1 MRPIV
6 WRLVVLLMLAAWT
19 GGCGVDVL
27 LLSFVD
33 RPAEPATLPDAKLP
47 GHLYLLPGLLG
58 EAFSKGLDRLAEKVN
73 HGGVSATVHG
83 ITEYSALAD
92 EIVRKY
98 QSGEDRGPIMLVGHS
113 AGAELIIPIAQRLGA
128 AGVPVALAV
137 LYDPNPRLL
146 GDAPAGVELFIDLY
160 QSDSALGGG
169 VEQPGPGFHG
179 RLINVDLREHS
190 EIAHVSFDKV
200 AELQDAVVAKV
211 LALARYD
218 AAQAALK
225 PNARPRNADAAG
237 RPLLLTYTVP
247 REAPIELWDSAA
259 TITVKPGETVES
271 IASDY
276 GVPVWAIVQINA
288 LEPGSPLAPGST
300 LTVPRSL
307 YTDATATG
315 STPSTRAVQSAKRGS
330 GG

>member
-225 PNARPRNADAAG
+225 PNARPRN
-237 RPLLLTYTVP
+237 R
-247 REAPIELWDSAA
+247 RC
-259 TITVKPGETVES
+259 
-271 IASDY
+271 
-276 GVPVWAIVQINA
+276 
-288 LEPGSPLAPGST
+288 
-300 LTVPRSL
+300 R
-307 YTDATATG
+307 
-315 STPSTRAVQSAKRGS
+315 R
-330 GG
+330 

>member
-1 MRPIV
+1 MRNFPVTSI
-6 WRLVVLLMLAAWT
+6 
-19 GGCGVDVL
+19 C
-27 LLSFVD
+27 F
-33 RPAEPATLPDAKLP
+33 PAFW
-47 GHLYLLPGLLG
+47 G

-190 EIAHVSFDKV
+190 EIADVSFDKV
-200 AELQDAVVAKV
+200 AELQDAVVARFSR
-211 LALARYD
+211 LPDTTQR
-218 AAQAALK
+218 
-225 PNARPRNADAAG
+225 RPR
-237 RPLLLTYTVP
+237 
-247 REAPIELWDSAA
+247 
-259 TITVKPGETVES
+259 
-271 IASDY
+271 
-276 GVPVWAIVQINA
+276 
-288 LEPGSPLAPGST
+288 
-300 LTVPRSL
+300 
-307 YTDATATG
+307 
-315 STPSTRAVQSAKRGS
+315 
-330 GG
+330 